1 MGAGSAGAILV
12 TVTNLYMSRVR
23 RRLPNAS
30 FHVPQPDPTPHMKN
44 RSPLSRTYY
53 ALALISLIAT
63 WHFNFQFFASGGSV
77 APGPFFGAA
86 FANALTT
93 AITLD
98 VYLAALTFSVWVVVD
113 ARRRQQRWGWAWVV
127 LCFALG
133 LAITWPL
140 YLARLEAQ
148 RVGNQGRDTPP
159 SEHTESPR

>member
-1 MGAGSAGAILV
+1 
-12 TVTNLYMSRVR
+12 
-23 RRLPNAS
+23 
-30 FHVPQPDPTPHMKN
+30 MKY
-44 RSPLSRTYY
+44 RSSLSQGYY
-53 ALALISLIAT
+53 ALALMSLIAT

-98 VYLAALTFSVWVVVD
+98 VYLAALTFSVYVVVE
-113 ARRRQQRWGWAWVV
+113 ARREQRRWGWAWVV

-133 LAITWPL
+133 LAVAWPL
-140 YLARLEAQ
+140 YLARREAQ
-148 RVGNQGRDTPP
+148 RAGNQGRVTPP